1 MADMTVSSTD
11 PSMAAM
17 ADRPALPEYVATI
30 DSQLSSMYLNVDCVD
45 NYSQYYH
52 RFRRDGRQHYR
63 CLRDD
68 CHFVTNKSSI
78 AVRHIRRHIN
88 EKPYKCWHKDDNEDC
103 NQQFYQKCDLRVHL
117 MRHFEDKPFKCS
129 QNSCD
134 KCFTTQKALTLHLR
148 RHSLTEG

>member
-30 DSQLSSMYLNVDCVD
+30 DSQLSSI
-45 NYSQYYH
+45 
-52 RFRRDGRQHYR
+52 RDGRQHYR

-68 CHFVTNKSSI
+68 CHYVTNKSSI

-117 MRHFEDKPFKCS
+117 IRHYEDKPFKCS